1 MICGGLV
8 PLITQQALFLSQTLL
23 YCIALHCIVEYS
35 IVLYRPSIRS
45 LSSSIPNALRILTQG
60 PQPST
65 TIKHHHPHPPSS
77 SSSLPPL
84 HSTPIWLDPPS
95 TCQIYRSTIYSSL
108 FSIHFSSTTYL
119 LIHLPTTYI
128 PIIHHLSNPLFNIQQ
143 PDPRGYSINQFVAII
158 STRYP
163 SPAGPAFPS
172 LPFPSLPFPS
182 LLT

>member
-8 PLITQQALFLSQTLL
+8 PLITQQALLLSQTLL

-65 TIKHHHPHPPSS
+65 TIKHHQPHPPSS
-77 SSSLPPL
+77 SSSLAPL

-108 FSIHFSSTTYL
+108 FSIHYSLSTSRPPLIYLSTYPPPTYLSSTTS
-119 LIHLPTTYI
+119 LIHYSLSSSQILGDI
-128 PIIHHLSNPLFNIQQ
+128 PSTSSLPLFPPAIPAQ
-143 PDPRGYSINQFVAII
+143 P
-158 STRYP
+158 
-163 SPAGPAFPS
+163 GPAFPS
-172 LPFPSLPFPS
+172 LPFPSL
-182 LLT
+182 LT